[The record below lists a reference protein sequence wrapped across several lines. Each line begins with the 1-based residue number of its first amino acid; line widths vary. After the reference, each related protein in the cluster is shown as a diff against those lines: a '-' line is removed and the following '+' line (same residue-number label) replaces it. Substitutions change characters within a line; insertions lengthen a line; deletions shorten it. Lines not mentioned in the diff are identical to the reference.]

1 MTKILDKRKSCLT
14 QPKLAALQFNYDCM
28 LIELICSHNK
38 KRQTDKQYI
47 NEYKGKLR
55 AQQPQKREH
64 DEIMRVR
71 VSESTLYH
79 IPIPCRR
86 FTDKIIVHMLWV
98 LISSMLFISLLCL
111 VWIMCLYITFLHF
124 YYYIYFCSVLHFGH
138 LNRSLTAETKH
149 AIQFSFGR

>member
-1 MTKILDKRKSCLT
+1 MTKILDKGKSCLT

-55 AQQPQKREH
+55 AQQQQQKREH

-111 VWIMCLYITFLHF
+111 VWIMCLYITSLRILFIII
-124 YYYIYFCSVLHFGH
+124 YIFARCFISG
-138 LNRSLTAETKH
+138 
-149 AIQFSFGR
+149 I